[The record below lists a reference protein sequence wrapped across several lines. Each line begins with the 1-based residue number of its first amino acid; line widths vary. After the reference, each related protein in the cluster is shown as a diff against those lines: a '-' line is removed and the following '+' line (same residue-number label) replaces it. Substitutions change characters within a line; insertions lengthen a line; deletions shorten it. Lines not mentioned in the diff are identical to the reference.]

1 MVTRIALNSDFAR
14 RLLLTAI
21 LIVNGRQVDGQPSPP
36 AFDVASIKP
45 IGRPPSSGGGPWTV
59 NHGRF
64 KADAAWV
71 RGVIGWAYGVL
82 AVQVRGGPDWVDS
95 ERYDFL
101 AKAESPDAGPD
112 EIRAMLRTLLAERFK
127 LVTRRETQQITAYTL
142 VIGKNGSK
150 MEEAKE
156 GRKNYINWT
165 GRGRVV
171 FTECNM
177 LGLVNVLSST
187 VGGPVIDKTGLKG
200 VYNFQLE
207 YTDPRFLRSDTPQ
220 PVDSPPD
227 IFAAVQEQLGLKLE
241 AGKGPA
247 EILVIDHIEKASE
260 N

>member
-1 MVTRIALNSDFAR
+1 MEIRVPMVTRIALNSDFAR

-21 LIVNGRQVDGQPSPP
+21 LIVNGRQVDGQPPPP

-82 AVQVRGGPDWVDS
+82 TVQVRGGPDWVDS

-112 EIRAMLRTLLAERFK
+112 EIREMLRTLLAERFK

-142 VIGKNGSK
+142 VIRKERVENGGGQRGK
-150 MEEAKE
+150 KE
-156 GRKNYINWT
+156 
-165 GRGRVV
+165 
-171 FTECNM
+171 
-177 LGLVNVLSST
+177 LH
-187 VGGPVIDKTGLKG
+187 
-200 VYNFQLE
+200 QL
-207 YTDPRFLRSDTPQ
+207 DW
-220 PVDSPPD
+220 
-227 IFAAVQEQLGLKLE
+227 
-241 AGKGPA
+241 KGPRSFHGMQHA
-247 EILVIDHIEKASE
+247 GIGQRSIEHGGRSRD
-260 N
+260 